1 VDVHPRE
8 RTAATT
14 LAGVDALL
22 GLLWMLWTWL
32 GGGASDPACLV
43 LGGLD
48 SVRSQAFVSGDQARL
63 RDVYVDGQAARA
75 DAEVMRSYRERG
87 LRLEGMLL
95 VREACRTTE
104 RSDRRTVLEVI
115 DRLGRTWVR
124 SADGDR
130 RELPHDRPTHRI
142 VVLERTGE
150 VWRVAS
156 VRSG

>member
-1 VDVHPRE
+1 M
-8 RTAATT
+8 
-14 LAGVDALL
+14 DALL
-22 GLLWMLWTWL
+22 GLLWMLWAWL
-32 GGGASDPACLV
+32 GGGAADPSCLV

-48 SVRSQAFVSGDQARL
+48 AVRSQAFVTGDEARL
-63 RDVYVDGQAARA
+63 RDVYVDDRAARA
-75 DAEVMRSYRERG
+75 DAKVMRSYRERG

-95 VREACRTTE
+95 AREACRTTE
-104 RSDRRTVLEVI
+104 QSDRRIELDVV

-124 SADGDR
+124 SPDGDR

-142 VVLERTGE
+142 VVLERTGA

>member
-1 VDVHPRE
+1 M
-8 RTAATT
+8 
-14 LAGVDALL
+14 DALL
-22 GLLWMLWTWL
+22 GLLWMLWAWL
-32 GGGASDPACLV
+32 GGGADDPACLV

-48 SVRSQAFVSGDQARL
+48 AVRSEAFVSGDEARL
-63 RDVYVDGQAARA
+63 RDAYVDARAARA

-104 RSDRRTVLEVI
+104 RSDRRIEIDVV

-124 SADGDR
+124 SGDGDR
-130 RELPHDRPTHRI
+130 RELPRDRPTHRI
-142 VVLERTGE
+142 VVLERTRG
-150 VWRVAS
+150 VWRVAA